1 MEKGR
6 KTLRSSNSFAALSV
20 TIRQKRQQTK
30 RRRVACFMV
39 LSLYLIN
46 FCGYSGVFRVSPLLN
61 SAKFHAKGGGGL
73 GPCGCKDLTPPAP
86 KAFCSTKHKKD
97 AFYGILLINWD
108 FLVLFLVIPSH
119 QTGSWAF
126 FSFLGEA
133 LSPNHRLFSF
143 EQTAPILID
152 KSNVML

>member
-6 KTLRSSNSFAALSV
+6 KTLRSSKSFAALSV

-73 GPCGCKDLTPPAP
+73 GP
-86 KAFCSTKHKKD
+86 
-97 AFYGILLINWD
+97 
-108 FLVLFLVIPSH
+108 
-119 QTGSWAF
+119 
-126 FSFLGEA
+126 
-133 LSPNHRLFSF
+133 
-143 EQTAPILID
+143 
-152 KSNVML
+152 